1 METNLMS
8 KLPVKEHIKN
18 MKKILQVIWE
28 MDRTYF
34 PTACV
39 VHLCNVAVS
48 YLNLT
53 LMSYVL
59 NALQNKTEFMTLMS
73 VVSAAIAGIFVLHAI
88 AGILW
93 NGLEVRRQKMY
104 RQYNCMVEEKLL
116 AMDFSKIDSPAVKE
130 LRDRIQRDNNWGAGL
145 NSVFWQFH
153 DIVYQVFN
161 MTGAVIV
168 GGYALRGV
176 VRAVPVPA
184 SMLLIGLLFIGLL
197 VMAAAGQKG
206 MVFFQKK
213 EDYFMHHRLTDEEK
227 KTLAE
232 NCWSFSH
239 GYDFSYQNGKDAR
252 LYQSYDLIK
261 RWTADVLDTKP
272 YRKRIRDAA
281 AGAAGVA
288 FCSEAVNGAIEGI
301 SYLIIA
307 LAALAGGIQTG
318 SMVQLAGCLKNLLQ
332 NLYGITGLCTRF
344 AMAARRQV
352 STLELLALENEMYQ
366 GKLPVE
372 KRSDNEYEIEFCDV
386 SFCYPGTDTYA
397 LRHFSLKLRIGEK
410 LAIVGMN
417 GSGKTTMIKL
427 LCRLYDPQE
436 GEILLNGVDIR
447 KFKQEE
453 YSRLFAVVFQDYKLF
468 DLMLAQNV
476 AVSTDYDRRHVE
488 SSLCDAGFGERLS
501 GLKEGV
507 ETYLYK
513 GYDDEGVEVSGGEAQ
528 KIALARAIY
537 KDAPFILLDEPTAAL
552 DPIAEYEIYT
562 SFDKIAGSKTAIY
575 ISHRLASCKFCD
587 KIAVFHKGQLV
598 QLGSHEE
605 LAADTSGK
613 YYEMWNAQ
621 AQYYCKKGMEH
632 IL

>member
-8 KLPVKEHIKN
+8 KLPVNEHIKN
-18 MKKILQVIWE
+18 IRKILHVIWE

-39 VHLCNVAVS
+39 VHICNVAVS
-48 YLNLT
+48 YTNLT

-59 NALQNKTEFMTLMS
+59 NALQNKTEFMTLVS
-73 VVSAAIAGIFVLHAI
+73 VVATAIAGIFILHAI
-88 AGILW
+88 ASILW

-104 RQYNCMVEEKLL
+104 SQYRCMVEEKLL
-116 AMDFSKIDSPAVKE
+116 GMDFSRIDSPVVKE

-145 NSVFWQFH
+145 NSVFWQFNG
-153 DIVYQVFN
+153 ILYQGFN
-161 MTGAVIV
+161 MLGAIIV
-168 GGYALRGV
+168 GAYALRGV
-176 VRAVPVPA
+176 MAAGCTSVWF
-184 SMLLIGLLFIGLL
+184 LLIGLLA
-197 VMAAAGQKG
+197 MAIAGQKG

-213 EDYFMHHRLTDEEK
+213 EDYFMNHSLTDEEK
-227 KTLAE
+227 KTSAE

-261 RWTADVLDTKP
+261 RWTADVLVTKP
-272 YRKRIRDAA
+272 YRKRICDAA
-281 AGAAGVA
+281 VGAAGVA
-288 FCSEAVNGAIEGI
+288 FFSDAVNGAVEGI
-301 SYLIIA
+301 SYLMIA
-307 LAALAGGIQTG
+307 LIALAGGIQAG
-318 SMVQLAGCLKNLLQ
+318 NIVQLAGCLKNLLQ
-332 NLYGITGLCTRF
+332 NLYGMTGMITRF
-344 AMAARRQV
+344 ALSARRQV

-372 KRSDNEYEIEFCDV
+372 KRKDNEYEIEFRDV

-476 AVSTDYDRRHVE
+476 AVSTDYDKEYVE

-501 GLKEGV
+501 ELEDGV

-513 GYDDEGVEVSGGEAQ
+513 GYDDEGVEISGGEAQ

-562 SFDKIAGSKTAIY
+562 NFDKIAGSKTAIY

-605 LAADTSGK
+605 LVADTCGK

-621 AQYYCKKGMEH
+621 AQYYCKKGMEY